1 MYCAPK
7 SDWGVFGS
15 LFFIGCVISSFIFP
29 RLSDKYGRR
38 NLTILGYT
46 LHLIPSLIILVSESL
61 HLSLAMSFFM
71 GFAMGARVFVGYV
84 WMTENM
90 RLKDVPTCTAL
101 LFFIDSMGIF
111 VASIYFKYIG
121 KDWRIMFGFPALI
134 LACDIVTL
142 RYKEDSPKFY
152 YSIGQ
157 YDRARDVLTTIGRT
171 NGVLSQE

>member
-1 MYCAPK
+1 
-7 SDWGVFGS
+7 
-15 LFFIGCVISSFIFP
+15 
-29 RLSDKYGRR
+29 
-38 NLTILGYT
+38 
-46 LHLIPSLIILVSESL
+46 
-61 HLSLAMSFFM
+61 MSFFM

-142 RYKEDSPKFY
+142 WYKEDSPKFY

-171 NGVLSQE
+171 NGVLSQEQAYKKIFAKESEQFKAPYQPQYSSRFS